1 MSFNFFFYKEI
12 YCHVMLWTLK
22 YKNILKWLDE
32 LTEQIFMED
41 THLRVKKAF
50 EPRTAKS
57 SKVQS

>member
-1 MSFNFFFYKEI
+1 
-12 YCHVMLWTLK
+12 MLWTLK

-57 SKVQS
+57 SEVQS